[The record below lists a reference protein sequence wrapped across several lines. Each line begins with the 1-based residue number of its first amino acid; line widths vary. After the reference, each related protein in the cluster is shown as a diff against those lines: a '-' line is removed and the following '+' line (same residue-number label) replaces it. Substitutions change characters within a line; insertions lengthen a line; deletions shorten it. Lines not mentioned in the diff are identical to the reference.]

1 MSILSGFNNILINFI
16 DDCILVFPEEDDFK
30 VFKRGLNVLIKFNP
44 KKILNIFKQYLVLYR
59 QKIEEKNEDFF
70 LENDYDIVKKYNDK
84 EIFDIINKI
93 KKYWMTLNKNNKDK
107 IWAYLLLL
115 TQISDKI
122 DA

>member
-44 KKILNIFKQYLVLYR
+44 KKILNIYKQYLVLYR
-59 QKIEEKNEDFF
+59 KKIEEKNEEFF

>member
-1 MSILSGFNNILINFI
+1 MSILSGFNNVIINFI

-44 KKILNIFKQYLVLYR
+44 KKIVTIFKQYLVLYR
-59 QKIEEKNEDFF
+59 TKILEKNEDFF
-70 LENDYDIVKKYNDK
+70 LENDYKEVQKYNDK

-93 KKYWMTLNKNNKDK
+93 KKYWTTLDNNNKNK
-107 IWAYLLLL
+107 IWDYLVLLIN
-115 TQISDKI
+115 ISDKI

>member
-1 MSILSGFNNILINFI
+1 MSILSGFNNIILNFI

-44 KKILNIFKQYLVLYR
+44 KKILNIYKQYLVLYR
-59 QKIEEKNEDFF
+59 PKIEEKNEDFF

-93 KKYWMTLNKNNKDK
+93 KKYWKTLNNNNKDK
-107 IWAYLLLL
+107 IWEYLVLLV
-115 TQISDKI
+115 QISDKI